1 MKRRLNIMLSM
12 FQVNKEATI
21 IIKIDDKIS
30 SVVGGIGKILQDER
44 KNRDLRQQKV
54 ADDLGIARAHLSKIE
69 NAKREHTSISTLI
82 RLSDYYDMKL
92 SEVIEKAKLYSE
104 YIQL

>member
-1 MKRRLNIMLSM
+1 MKRLLNIMLSM
-12 FQVNKEATI
+12 FQVNKEATVI
-21 IIKIDDKIS
+21 ISVDDKIS
-30 SVVGGIGKILQDER
+30 SVVRGIGKILQDER
-44 KNRDLRQQKV
+44 KTRNLKQQKV

-82 RLSDYYDMKL
+82 RLSDYYNMKL
-92 SEVIEKAKLYSE
+92 SEVIEKAKLYSD